1 MYFSLETLR
10 EKIKRLLIET
20 KYPLSVEEIALSLS
34 LDPRDKDLV
43 YEHLKH
49 IAKTIRR
56 ESQGKLVLYMLPPKC
71 RNCGYIFKNLDKPRK
86 PSKCPKCRSQRIDSP
101 KFIIEEV

>member
-10 EKIKRLLIET
+10 EKIKRLLTET
-20 KYPLSVEEIALSLS
+20 TYPLSVEEIAFSLG
-34 LDPRDKDLV
+34 LDPRNKDAI

-56 ESQGKLVLYMLPPKC
+56 ESQGQLVLYMLPPKC
-71 RNCGYIFKNLDKPRK
+71 RNCGYVFKKLDKPRK
-86 PSKCPKCRSQRIDSP
+86 PSKCPKCKSQRIDP
-101 KFIIEEV
+101 PRFIIEKV